1 MIQFYNDEENRVL
14 TQEELEL
21 LKEDPTYRKM
31 INEDI
36 EDINSKIN
44 KLVIDRNKSDKI
56 IGLSLGVEISS
67 YLTISSLLINSS
79 LDYNNATFELGI
91 LLASIFIRKIK
102 TKQNNF
108 ADIKINILK
117 RFKDEIIEENSW
129 LDENEKTYA
138 K

>member
-14 TQEELEL
+14 TQEEIEL

-117 RFKDEIIEENSW
+117 QFKDEIIEENSW
-129 LDENEKTYA
+129 LNENEKTYA

>member
-14 TQEELEL
+14 TQEEIEL